1 MTFASTLAQKYSHSA
16 DFVKSTVTHIK
27 KDEPLGPNE
36 YIAVSQQEKFDSVLE
51 YNEDTIGVRNFI
63 NEHTKNLS
71 SRVVDY
77 FISLF
82 PILTWIHRYNLTWL
96 YGDLIAGIT
105 VGIVAV
111 PQAMSYAKLA
121 TLSPE
126 YGLYSSFV
134 GVFIYSFFATSKDV
148 CIGPVAVMSLEVART
163 IMRVT
168 EKHPEYADKGPEIAV
183 TIALICGG
191 ISTGVGLLR
200 LGFILE
206 FIPLPA
212 VMGFMTGSAFSI
224 IIGQVPG
231 LFGLAKRI
239 NTREATYKVFVNFW
253 KNIGFT
259 KVDVAF
265 GLPALVILFALKFF
279 CDYMTRRAPRYKI
292 VWFYLSVLRNG
303 IVIVV
308 FTAISYACFKHSPKT
323 TTVSLIKTVPSGLR
337 NVGVPAITPGI
348 VKALLPEIPVSVII
362 LLLEHISIAK
372 SFGRINN
379 YKINPDQELIAIGV
393 NNVLGIFFNAYPATG
408 SFSRTALKAK
418 CGVRTPIAG
427 LFTGA
432 VVLLALYALT
442 GAFYWIPNAT
452 LSAIIIHAVFDLMVH
467 PRVSWRL
474 WKISPV
480 EGVIFLAAVLITI
493 FTTIEAGIY
502 FSMCASAAFLLLRIA
517 KVQGQFLGR
526 VEYHVLIDPTVISK
540 NGTISFDNKLAKAH
554 SIRISQ
560 SQVRKEVISSSTE
573 VHEDPHLVH
582 HKDAITEHPAT
593 DASVSQYYQSSEK
606 VSQQAQD
613 KPAFYIKKYQW
624 VPLSLR
630 NLNPDLTVLPPP
642 PGIIVFRPN
651 ESFIYPNSSRFVDA
665 VLDEVRRTTRPGV
678 PKANLKLGDRP
689 WNDGGPRYLDP
700 SKFAEDHRPRLR
712 AVIFDMSASPYIDAT
727 GVQNLVDIK
736 SAINRYSD
744 SESVEYHFVGVISA
758 WSRRALVAAGFGTG
772 VPQVHAVSASER
784 NIGSLPYRGLLA
796 QNIGGNGGSNSGNGS
811 ESSGHYNSNNGITLF
826 STLDGV
832 DETRPAEDDVEA
844 DFEKKGAASVSP
856 SSTANRSHILV
867 PLIGTNT
874 PFFHFSMPDL
884 DLFDKEFQ
892 SNEEETESLVTD
904 ESSVGETF
912 VKSQAVEKIVS
923 V

>member
-1 MTFASTLAQKYSHSA
+1 MAFSNKLSQNYAKSA
-16 DFVKSTVTHIK
+16 EFIKSNVTHIK
-27 KDEPLGPNE
+27 KDDPLDSNE
-36 YIAVSQQEKFDSVLE
+36 YIAVNSQDRLNNVLE
-51 YNEDTIGVRNFI
+51 YNEDTVGIRNFV
-63 NEHTKNLS
+63 NEHTDNIGQRILQ
-71 SRVVDY
+71 Y

-82 PILTWIHRYNLTWL
+82 PIITWIHRYNLTWL

-111 PQAMSYAKLA
+111 PQSMSYAKIA

-168 EKHPEYADKGPEIAV
+168 EKHPEYANSGPQIAV

-191 ISTGVGLLR
+191 ISTGIGLLR
-200 LGFILE
+200 LGFVVE

-231 LFGLAKRI
+231 LFGLAKLI
-239 NTREATYKVFVNFW
+239 NTRESTYIVFVNFW
-253 KNIGFT
+253 KKISHT
-259 KVDVAF
+259 KTDVAF
-265 GLPALVILFALKFF
+265 GLPALIILFSMKYA
-279 CDYMTRRAPRYKI
+279 CDYLTRRVPRYKI

-308 FTAISYACFKHSPKT
+308 FTAISYACYKSDPQNSAI
-323 TTVSLIKTVPSGLR
+323 SLIRTVPSGLR
-337 NVGVPAITPGI
+337 DVGVPKIDSGM
-348 VKALLPEIPVSVII
+348 VKALMPEIPVSVII

-393 NNVLGIFFNAYPATG
+393 NNVLGVFFNAYPATG

-452 LSAIIIHAVFDLMVH
+452 LSAVIIHAVFDLMVH

-480 EGVIFLAAVLITI
+480 EGIIFLAAVFITV

-517 KVQGQFLGR
+517 KANGQFLGR
-526 VEYHVLIDPTVISK
+526 VEYHVLIDPSIISK
-540 NGTISFDNKLAKAH
+540 NGSIVFDNKIAKAH
-554 SIRISQ
+554 SNTQ
-560 SQVRKEVISSSTE
+560 SKGDYEV
-573 VHEDPHLVH
+573 
-582 HKDAITEHPAT
+582 
-593 DASVSQYYQSSEK
+593 SVAK
-606 VSQQAQD
+606 VSNKSNSEIEERIVETVPYNTHAINEYPPVTVSES
-613 KPAFYIKKYQW
+613 KSSPEKSFYIKKYQW

-630 NLNPDLTVLPPP
+630 NLNPDITVSPPP
-642 PGIIVFRPN
+642 PGILVFRPN
-651 ESFIYPNSSRFVDA
+651 ESFIYPNSSRFVDCI
-665 VLDEVRRTTRPGV
+665 LDEVRRATRPGI
-678 PKANLKLGDRP
+678 PKANLKLGDRL
-689 WNDGGPRYLDP
+689 WNDGGPRHLDP
-700 SKFAEDHRPRLR
+700 SKFEQDNRPKLR
-712 AVIFDMSASPYIDAT
+712 VIIFDMTASPYIDAT
-727 GVQNLVDIK
+727 GVQNLADIK
-736 SAINRYSD
+736 SAVNRYSGND
-744 SESVEYHFVGVISA
+744 NVEYHFVGLISA
-758 WSRRALVAAGFGTG
+758 WSRRALVSAGFGTG
-772 VPQVHAVSASER
+772 VPHHHLVDASER
-784 NIGSLPYRGLLA
+784 SIGNLAYRGLLA
-796 QNIGGNGGSNSGNGS
+796 QNINSTETKS
-811 ESSGHYNSNNGITLF
+811 NGITLF

-832 DETRPAEDDVEA
+832 DERNGGYPTILDNEA
-844 DFEKKGAASVSP
+844 IIESENSQSNQNP
-856 SSTANRSHILV
+856 HILIPV
-867 PLIGTNT
+867 IGTNT
-874 PFFHFSMPDL
+874 PFFHFAIPDL
-884 DLFDKEFQ
+884 DYVASDFSDDDSIENSQ
-892 SNEEETESLVTD
+892 SSSD
-904 ESSVGETF
+904 ESYEKTQPTEH
-912 VKSQAVEKIVS
+912 VKSI
-923 V
+923 